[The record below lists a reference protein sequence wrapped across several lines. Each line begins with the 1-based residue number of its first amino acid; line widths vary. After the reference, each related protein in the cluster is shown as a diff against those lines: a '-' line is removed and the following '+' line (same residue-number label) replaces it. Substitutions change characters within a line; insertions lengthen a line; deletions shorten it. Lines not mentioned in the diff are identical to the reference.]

1 MKVISPFVTLPNA
14 TMSIGTSHH
23 VGDEL
28 CIDASSVSCIQSD
41 MLIGM
46 IIIAFLIVASPKFID
61 YYPSTSPKAYTSS
74 FGSLNHAA
82 LKSDSNKWSCE
93 LGIM

>member
-1 MKVISPFVTLPNA
+1 
-14 TMSIGTSHH
+14 MSIGTSYH

-28 CIDASSVSCIQSD
+28 CIDAGSVSCIQSD
-41 MLIGM
+41 MLMGM
-46 IIIAFLIVASPKFID
+46 IIIAFLIVAPPKLID
-61 YYPSTSPKAYTSS
+61 YPSTSPK
-74 FGSLNHAA
+74 A